1 MTPSDESQVL
11 QWFERALEQPTAER
25 RAWLEAQSLPPW
37 LHLRVLRLERSL
49 TQEALADAAGL
60 HWTYI
65 GQIERG
71 ERNLTVKNVLRLERG
86 LGIGPGDLTKG
97 AFDGVTLPSS
107 G

>member
-1 MTPSDESQVL
+1 MPAP
-11 QWFERALEQPTAER
+11 RTASAKQKDPEMVQLGR
-25 RAWLEAQSLPPW
+25 R
-37 LHLRVLRLERSL
+37 LRELRLERSL

-71 ERNLTVKNVLRLERG
+71 ERNLTAKNVLRLERG
-86 LGIGPGDLTKG
+86 LAISPGTWF
-97 AFDGVTLPSS
+97 ATTFDGVTQPTS

>member
-1 MTPSDESQVL
+1 MAVPRKATHKTKDPEMVL
-11 QWFERALEQPTAER
+11 LGARLRAM
-25 RAWLEAQSLPPW
+25 
-37 LHLRVLRLERSL
+37 RLERSL

-71 ERNLTVKNVLRLERG
+71 ERNLTAKNVLRLERG
-86 LGIGPGDLTKG
+86 LAISPGSWFATT
-97 AFDGVTLPSS
+97 FEGVSQPST